1 MQNGFAVRIKGDGDM
16 RKIGIGLELKDGR
29 LFTTYMQ
36 MDLHDNW
43 KDWFFPLSL
52 FKNEQ
57 GILDTTQIKSV
68 LFTSLDD
75 GPGSFII
82 DNIKVGG
89 LPYEEIKPFTVSSV
103 TQKESMTWKAWE
115 DDENTETDSFTVT
128 NAVEESRGTRLES
141 CYV

>member
-1 MQNGFAVRIKGDGDM
+1 
-16 RKIGIGLELKDGR
+16 
-29 LFTTYMQ
+29 MQ

-82 DNIKVGG
+82 DNIKSRRTA
-89 LPYEEIKPFTVSSV
+89 IRRN
-103 TQKESMTWKAWE
+103 KAFYGIE
-115 DDENTETDSFTVT
+115 RYPKGKYDMEGMG
-128 NAVEESRGTRLES
+128 RR
-141 CYV
+141 

>member
-1 MQNGFAVRIKGDGDM
+1 M

-89 LPYEEIKPFTVSSV
+89 LPYEEIKPFTVRALPKRKV
-103 TQKESMTWKAWE
+103 
-115 DDENTETDSFTVT
+115 
-128 NAVEESRGTRLES
+128 
-141 CYV
+141 